1 MLARLS
7 IRNFVIVE
15 AVELEFSSGFTVFTG
30 ETGAGKS
37 ILVDALALVLGER
50 SDASVVKAGADRAEI
65 EAEFSISGLAA
76 FCAWLVDAELDGDE
90 GVCLL
95 RRVIDATGRSR
106 CWING
111 RSVTLQQLREAGEHL
126 VDIHG
131 QHAHQSLLKPL
142 MQKEML
148 DTLAG
153 AGVLAGEVFAA
164 YRKWSEARRI
174 RERQEAH
181 REEAQSRRGQL
192 EWQVQ
197 ELSSLS
203 FDPSDWE
210 ETLSEHRKLAH
221 AASLIEGTSL
231 AQDLIGESEDSC
243 LARLASIDSRLAG
256 LEEFDPAI
264 SPIRSLIDSAQI
276 QLGEALH
283 SLRHYSADL
292 DPERFAS
299 LEARMDAVH
308 SICRKYRAKPEELTS
323 LLEKSRSELAE
334 IQQSSDLEALL
345 GRERDAREHYLSLAT
360 KLGEARREMAKRL
373 SVEVTESMQ
382 DLSMAGAA
390 FSVSLE
396 ALEEGDAH
404 GLERVEFLVR
414 SHGTEFR
421 PLAKVASG
429 GELSRISLAIQV
441 IGSRGGTV
449 PTLIFDEVDVGIGG
463 GVAEIVGR
471 MLARLGAS
479 RQVLCVTHLPQVASQ
494 ANHQFSISREK
505 DVSRAKILDAE
516 GRVEEIA
523 RMLGGVAIT
532 DTTRSHAREM
542 LGFQSSL

>member
-65 EAEFSISGLAA
+65 EAEFSVPDSLAL
-76 FCAWLVDAELDGDE
+76 WLSDAELEGDE

-95 RRVIDATGRSR
+95 RRTIDATGRSR

-111 RSVTLQQLREAGEHL
+111 RSATLQQLREAGEHL

-153 AGVLAGEVFAA
+153 SSVLAGEVSGA
-164 YRKWSEARRI
+164 YRKWAEARRI

-181 REEAQSRRGQL
+181 REEGESRRGQL

-210 ETLSEHRKLAH
+210 ETLSEQRKLAH
-221 AASLIEGTSL
+221 AASLVEGTSL
-231 AQDLIGESEDSC
+231 AQDVIGESEDSC
-243 LARLASIDSRLAG
+243 LARLASIDSRLAV
-256 LEEFDPAI
+256 LEAFDPAI

-299 LEARMDAVH
+299 LEARIDAVH
-308 SICRKYRAKPEELTS
+308 SIARKYRVKPEELPA
-323 LLEKSRSELAE
+323 LLEKSRSELQAL
-334 IQQSSDLEALL
+334 QQSTDIEALL
-345 GRERDAREHYLSLAT
+345 DGERAAREHYLSLAS
-360 KLGEARREMAKRL
+360 KLGKTRREMAKKL

-382 DLSMAGAA
+382 GLSMAGAA

-404 GLERVEFLVR
+404 GLERIEFMVR

-494 ANHQFSISREK
+494 AHHQFSISREK
-505 DVSRAKILDAE
+505 DVSRAKILDDE

-542 LGFQSSL
+542 LGFQSSR

>member
-1 MLARLS
+1 MIARLS

-65 EAEFSISGLAA
+65 EAEFSVPDSLAL
-76 FCAWLVDAELDGDE
+76 WLSDAELEGDE

-95 RRVIDATGRSR
+95 RRTIDATGRSR

-111 RSVTLQQLREAGEHL
+111 RSATLQQLREAGEHL

-153 AGVLAGEVFAA
+153 SSVLAGEVSGA
-164 YRKWSEARRI
+164 YRKWAEARRI

-181 REEAQSRRGQL
+181 REEGESRRGQL

-210 ETLSEHRKLAH
+210 ETLSEQRKLAH
-221 AASLIEGTSL
+221 AASLVEGTSL
-231 AQDLIGESEDSC
+231 AQDVIGESEDSC
-243 LARLASIDSRLAG
+243 LARLASIDSRLAV
-256 LEEFDPAI
+256 LEAFDPAI

-299 LEARMDAVH
+299 LEARIDAVH
-308 SICRKYRAKPEELTS
+308 SIARKYRVKPEELPA
-323 LLEKSRSELAE
+323 LLEKSRSELQAL
-334 IQQSSDLEALL
+334 QQSTDIEALL
-345 GRERDAREHYLSLAT
+345 DGERAAREHYLSLAS
-360 KLGEARREMAKRL
+360 KLGKTRREMAKKL

-382 DLSMAGAA
+382 GLSMAGAA

-404 GLERVEFLVR
+404 GLERIEFMVR

-494 ANHQFSISREK
+494 AHHQFSISREK
-505 DVSRAKILDAE
+505 DVSRAKILDDE

-542 LGFQSSL
+542 LGFQSSR